1 VAKKT
6 YKKYLNM
13 VDRLRSRL
21 RMTSLSSRRRVV
33 AACVFLFLVA
43 LISVE
48 ISPFGYRI
56 LAGKASPRDVVA
68 PRTVQYI
75 DEVKTEE
82 QRKAVVEAV
91 QDVYIRDNSV
101 AGQVEKNLEE
111 FFAAVEMVD
120 ATNST
125 LQEKVDQLVGMFP
138 GEIDPAEA
146 ENILSLQVQQR
157 RSVQDASLEVTRR
170 VMEERVTSDTIDEAV
185 LKAEAIAAEIST
197 DPGVQSLA
205 ARIAAAYVQPNSV
218 IDEKETEKRR
228 EAASEAVST
237 VITTRLEGEVIL
249 SKGDMVTAEQ
259 VAVLKSL
266 GFKKPTFTP
275 VNLLY
280 FGVFVL
286 LLMVAVSMFLEK
298 KKRVIYDS
306 LGLLAL
312 LGALVIVYTM
322 LAKLIAIA
330 AGYLSPSWGYLMPI
344 AALAIIIAVLMDT
357 SVAIVIVVA
366 CSLIT
371 GVVSGGNYSLAAFA
385 MLGGFLPALMVSS
398 RSSRHQLRWAGV
410 YTSLWVAAAALG
422 TTAITQLRQSV
433 LLNTGI
439 GFING
444 FLCTIV
450 AIGLLPF
457 LETTFRVTTNT
468 WLLDLASPEQELLKE
483 LSMKAPGTYSHSV
496 MVANLA
502 ESAAR
507 EIGIDP
513 MPVRI
518 AAYYHDVGKLKRPQF
533 FIENQPENSSPH
545 DSIGPNLSAL
555 VITAHVKYGV
565 EMVRKHHLPPDIVE
579 VIEQHHGNSLVS
591 FFYDRAVKSADG
603 EAVDIDRFRY
613 HFPKPRSKTAGIL
626 LLADS
631 VEATA
636 RTLNRPSAGAMKQ
649 MVNRIVDAKISDG
662 QLDESG
668 ITFSDI
674 GKIKDVFSNILTGAY
689 HPRIEYPVIELNSG
703 GGKRGARKSNG
714 RGPGGKD
721 KSSLP

>member
-1 VAKKT
+1 MKT
-6 YKKYLNM
+6 YKDYLNT

-21 RMTSLSSRRRVV
+21 RKTSLSSRRKVV
-33 AACVFLFLVA
+33 AVCVFLFVVA

-56 LAGKASPRDVVA
+56 LAGKPSPRDVVA
-68 PRTVQYI
+68 PKTVQYI
-75 DEVKTEE
+75 DEVRTEE
-82 QRKAVVEAV
+82 QRKAAAEAV
-91 QDVYIRDNSV
+91 QDVYIRDNNV

-120 ATNST
+120 AMNST

-138 GEIDPAEA
+138 GEIDAAEA
-146 ENILSLQVQQR
+146 EDMLSLQVQQR
-157 RSVQDASLEVTRR
+157 RSVEDASLEVTRR
-170 VMEERVTSDTIDEAV
+170 VMEDRVTSDTIDEA
-185 LKAEAIAAEIST
+185 LLNTEAIAAEIST

-205 ARIAAAYVQPNSV
+205 ARIAASYVQPNSV
-218 IDEKETEKRR
+218 IDEKETDKRR
-228 EAASEAVST
+228 EAAREAVTT

-249 SKGDMVTAEQ
+249 AKDDMVTAEQ

-286 LLMVAVSMFLEK
+286 LLLGAVSMFLAK

-306 LGLLAL
+306 PGLLAL

-322 LAKLIAIA
+322 LAKIIAIA

-344 AALAIIIAVLMDT
+344 AAVAIIVAVLMDT
-357 SVAIVIVVA
+357 SIAIVIVVV
-366 CSLIT
+366 CSLMT

-385 MLGGFLPALMVSS
+385 MIGGFLPAMMVSR
-398 RSSRHQLRWAGV
+398 RSSRHELRRAGV

-422 TTAITQLRQSV
+422 TTAITQFRQSV
-433 LLNTGI
+433 LLNTSI
-439 GFING
+439 GFANG

-450 AIGLLPF
+450 AMGLLPF

-468 WLLDLASPEQELLKE
+468 WLLELASPEQELLKE

-507 EIGIDP
+507 ETGSDP
-513 MPVRI
+513 LSARI

-533 FIENQPENSSPH
+533 FIENQPENNSPH
-545 DSIGPNLSAL
+545 DNIGPNLSAL
-555 VITAHVKYGV
+555 VITAHVKDGM
-565 EMVRKHHLPPDIVE
+565 EMVRKHHLPPDIVD
-579 VIEQHHGNSLVS
+579 VIEQHHGTSLVS

-603 EAVDIDRFRY
+603 ETVDIDRFRY
-613 HFPKPRSKTAGIL
+613 HFAKPKSKTAGIL
-626 LLADS
+626 LLADA

-636 RTLNRPSAGAMKQ
+636 RSLNRPSAGAIKQ

-662 QLDESG
+662 QLDESS
-668 ITFSDI
+668 ITFSDVS
-674 GKIKDVFSNILTGAY
+674 KIKAVFANILISAY
-689 HPRIEYPVIELNSG
+689 HPRIEYPVVELNSG

-714 RGPGGKD
+714 GGPGRKE
-721 KSSLP
+721 KTVLP